1 MGRGVV
7 TSQQRELFEDYDGFV
22 EKFKPKRTTDDCY
35 TPPEVYEVIRDWACA
50 EYGIDPATIVRPFYP
65 GGDYE
70 AEDYDGKVVL
80 DNPPFSMLTK
90 ICEFYLSRG
99 VPFFLFA
106 PSLTLFGSKTCMR
119 MCHILCDACIEYEN
133 GAVVRTG
140 FVTSYDEGI
149 VARTAPELGK
159 AINAKVDELHR
170 REHVELPKYEYP
182 DYVVTAAM
190 MQRWSKY
197 GIEFEVRR
205 EDCAHIGKLD
215 AQKERGKTI
224 FGSGLLLSERAAAE
238 RAAAERAAAER
249 AAAERAVAERAAAER
264 ARAHVW
270 ELSDRERAIVSMLGG
285 DN

>member
-1 MGRGVV
+1 MGRGGA
-7 TSQQRELFEDYDGFV
+7 TSQQRELFEDYEGFV
-22 EKFKPKRTTDDCY
+22 EKFKPKKTTDDCY
-35 TPPEVYEVIRDWACA
+35 TPPEVYDVIKDWACR
-50 EYGIDPATIVRPFYP
+50 EYGIDPAKVVRPFYP

-70 AEDYDGKVVL
+70 SFDYSDGAVVL
-80 DNPPFSMLTK
+80 DNPPFSIISKTTA
-90 ICEFYLSRG
+90 FYLDNG
-99 VPFFLFA
+99 IPFFMFC
-106 PSLTLFGSKTCMR
+106 PSLTALGGARVCMR
-119 MCHILCDACIEYEN
+119 CCHILCDACIEYEN

-170 REHVELPKYEYP
+170 RGRAELPKYEYP

-197 GIEFEVRR
+197 GIEFMVRR
-205 EDCAHIGKLD
+205 EDCAHISKLD

-224 FGSGLLLSERAAAE
+224 FGGGLLLSERAAAE
-238 RAAAERAAAER
+238 RAA
-249 AAAERAVAERAAAER
+249 AERAAAER

-270 ELSDRERAIVSMLGG
+270 ELSDRERAIVAHLSRSSPCPRE
-285 DN
+285 